1 MNLNVDS
8 FCQIDYSDN
17 ESVKSDYSNC
27 SSVAS
32 VSSQLSTAGFHIVII
47 IWKCVE
53 KDQKMLEVGFQAN
66 RACWKPEKK
75 SPQMKAVI

>member
-32 VSSQLSTAGFHIVII
+32 VSSQLSTAGVSHR
-47 IWKCVE
+47 
-53 KDQKMLEVGFQAN
+53 DNNLKM
-66 RACWKPEKK
+66 C
-75 SPQMKAVI
+75 